1 MADWKTGID
10 GDLTLAQG
18 GIDTTIDEA
27 ETAKQN
33 ILFRL
38 QTGLFDY
45 DPEPELGAG
54 LDEFIGRPNRSDV
67 GEAAKRAVINSL
79 IRDAAF
85 PLNSISVEVVPLD
98 KHVLGIYVF
107 HQPRFTGVGSAVTV
121 AVTFDLTV
129 GLVTLLDG
137 ETL

>member
-1 MADWKTGID
+1 MSDWKTGTD
-10 GDLTLAQG
+10 GDLTLDKGA
-18 GIDTTIDEA
+18 IDLTDHES

-45 DPEPELGAG
+45 VLEPEIAAG
-54 LDEFIGRPNRSDV
+54 LDEFIGRPNRADV
-67 GEAAKRAVINSL
+67 GEDIQRAVTRAL
-79 IRDAAF
+79 IRDSQF
-85 PLNSISVEVVPLD
+85 PINSIAVEVVPLSGTTM
-98 KHVLGIYVF
+98 GIYVF
-107 HQPRFTGVGSAVTV
+107 HEPPFSGTGLPVTV
-121 AVTFDLTV
+121 TVSFDLTA